1 MLISEMNC
9 CEVTICNKLGMHA
22 RASAKFVTLATSFKS
37 DITLTR
43 NDQQVNGKSIM
54 GIMMLAASI
63 GSLITVCAS
72 GNDEDKAVLALCE
85 MVRLGFGEND

>member
-1 MLISEMNC
+1 MNC

-22 RASAKFVTLATSFKS
+22 RASAKFVRLAAAFSS

-63 GSLITVCAS
+63 GSLVTICAS
-72 GNDEDKAVLALCE
+72 GNDEDEATSALTE
-85 MVRLGFGEND
+85 LVKSGFGEEN